1 MGKQITRL
9 NGGQPSVARQ
19 SRGRC
24 CIRACT
30 MAGKYA
36 TFRAL
41 TERLIETGNMS
52 LDQDTIRRI
61 ARLARLGVDEAEN
74 ETYARSLS
82 DIFAFVEQL
91 NAVDTTGIEPMA
103 HPLDASQRLRP
114 DAVTEENQR
123 DRFQQVAP
131 RVESGLYLVPR
142 VIE

>member
-9 NGGQPSVARQ
+9 NGGQAFVARQ
-19 SRGRC
+19 NRGRC
-24 CIRACT
+24 RIRTCT

-36 TFRAL
+36 TFRAF

-61 ARLARLGVDEAEN
+61 AHLARLGVDEAEN

-114 DAVTEENQR
+114 DAVTEENRR